1 MKAFVALAL
10 TVVVLYSL
18 YHFFLGLMHL
28 ESVLFTGSSL
38 FVCLLTT
45 VRLLTWQRG
54 R

>member
-10 TVVVLYSL
+10 TLFVLVSL

-28 ESVLFTGSSL
+28 ESL
-38 FVCLLTT
+38 LLTGGCLFLFLLAT